1 MIGVGA
7 LFSFDALSVA
17 FDQGISVPS
26 TAIIT
31 ARGAGV
37 DFVLNKRNFNA
48 LPVGISSLHLA
59 IIATTCITRESSL
72 FKPFIG
78 LIAACASALVFAQ
91 ASDEAAPATAET
103 VAARPIGMLKGMV
116 KGADRLSETCTLEDP
131 KKLPNRAIVVVVRK
145 VSCTSRYGLR
155 GSKDFFEVLYAG
167 EVRLVPSDAVFML
180 DKHKEIFERIGP
192 DQIEASFEEWRKFS
206 LFARIRDLER
216 ALAAFKETGKYGVA
230 LVNSSIFDVS
240 KYTEGT
246 GFEATVLNSGK
257 KTIKYVTF
265 TVTGLNA
272 VGDPVSGR
280 ARAGVSPTLRGIGPI
295 EPDAT
300 ATYSKDYMWMTDIV
314 QSYRIRS
321 IKLEYM
327 DGTSKVISDVK
338 KIQIDERDYETLM
351 FED

>member
-1 MIGVGA
+1 M
-7 LFSFDALSVA
+7 SNR
-17 FDQGISVPS
+17 
-26 TAIIT
+26 T
-31 ARGAGV
+31 
-37 DFVLNKRNFNA
+37 FNV
-48 LPVGISSLHLA
+48 LPVGSSSPHLA

-72 FKPFIG
+72 FKPLIG

-91 ASDEAAPATAET
+91 AADEAAPVSGVTTAATATERPYGMIKGT
-103 VAARPIGMLKGMV
+103 VE
-116 KGADRLSETCTLEDP
+116 GASRLSEACTLEEP
-131 KKLPNRAIVVVVRK
+131 KKLPNRAIVIVVRK
-145 VSCTSRYGLR
+145 VSCASRYGIR
-155 GSKDFFEVLYAG
+155 VSRDFFEVLFAG
-167 EVRLVPSDAVFML
+167 EARLVPTDAVFML
-180 DKHKEIFERIGP
+180 DEHKEILERMGP

-206 LFARIRDLER
+206 LYARMKDLER
-216 ALAAFKETGKYGVA
+216 ALAAFKGTAKYGVA

-240 KYTEGT
+240 KHTEGT

-295 EPDAT
+295 EPEAT

-314 QSYRIRS
+314 QSHRIRS

-338 KIQIDERDYETLM
+338 KIQIDEEDYATLM